1 MSAQAKKVRFNSA
14 CLSWKFLNQKCVA
27 ILTHRAE
34 KIPSQ
39 LRASLAS
46 ERSSIL
52 KKVSI
57 RCALG
62 ILRPVGAYLSV
73 RAEDIRRL
81 GAIVPLRHRSASEC
95 HLLAFTDD
103 LLS

>member
-1 MSAQAKKVRFNSA
+1 M
-14 CLSWKFLNQKCVA
+14 
-27 ILTHRAE
+27 
-34 KIPSQ
+34 
-39 LRASLAS
+39 RASLSS

-95 HLLAFTDD
+95 HLFAFTDD
-103 LLS
+103 LLSSAVTYERFFQDISEARFRLNQRCVVRLDYT